1 MRDLGSMRVGDE
13 GFGEKLEQLMEVRG
27 LEGRGGVEWE
37 DVWVGVQA
45 SGLAA
50 VEKVAELLFTL

>member
-1 MRDLGSMRVGDE
+1 MRVGDE